1 MKVDTGIMAGA
12 LADIGVRAREL
23 EDIGYDGLLTAET
36 ASDPFLPLVIA
47 AEHTER
53 IELGTGIAVAF
64 ARTPMLT
71 AYTANDLQR
80 HSKGRFFLG
89 LGSQIKPHIERRFSM
104 PWSHP
109 AARMREFVA
118 ALRAIWASWQDGER
132 LDFRG
137 DFYTHTLMT
146 PFFSPAAHEWGPPPV
161 YLAGVGKLMTEVAGE
176 VCDGFFFHA
185 FTTPSYL
192 RDVTLPALSRG
203 RAAGGH
209 GGSGE
214 SVLDGFTI
222 AGPAFVCAGRTEEE
236 LDAAIQGTKE
246 QIAFYASTPAY
257 RGVLEHHG
265 WGDLQPELTRMS
277 KEGKWKEM
285 ADVIDDDVVRTFAAV
300 GDVPTVAQQLRER
313 WTAATRLSFYLPYRV
328 DESLP
333 RELLAELSG

>member
-1 MKVDTGIMAGA
+1 MLIDSTLRGAFGEVKESAAASEAAGYAGLWTG
-12 LADIGVRAREL
+12 
-23 EDIGYDGLLTAET
+23 ET
-36 ASDPFLPLVIA
+36 QHDPFLQLLQA
-47 AEHTER
+47 DEATER
-53 IELGTGIAVAF
+53 VTLGTSIAIAF
-64 ARTPMLT
+64 GRTPMTLANT
-71 AYTANDLQR
+71 AFDLAR
-80 HSKGRFFLG
+80 YSHGRFVLG
-89 LGSQIKPHIERRFSM
+89 LGSQVKPHIERRFSM

-313 WTAATRLSFYLPYRV
+313 WTAATRLSFYLPYRI